1 MGAFWTFDEKLE
13 KWEGNLHKI
22 VERKLFVYQTTQNY
36 HHSTLTTST
45 KIMLFL
51 EMPTFS
57 QNAFLKEKSYVKEN
71 ENILEYF
78 VSQNEIFKINEN
90 EHLSIMFNACFYA

>member
-1 MGAFWTFDEKLE
+1 
-13 KWEGNLHKI
+13 
-22 VERKLFVYQTTQNY
+22 
-36 HHSTLTTST
+36 
-45 KIMLFL
+45 MLFL